1 MRVIMTGG
9 GTGGH
14 IYPAVA
20 IADEIRSRDKNA
32 EILFVG
38 AEIGMEKDLVP
49 KCGYKIELIP
59 ADGFNRTKII
69 NNFVAAKRI
78 IKGTIKA
85 KKIIKE
91 FKPDVVIGTGGY
103 ASAPVIKTAQNMGI
117 PTYIHEQNAFP
128 GMSNKMQ
135 EKKARRVFLGFEAA
149 SKYFKYPEKHVVCG
163 NPVRE
168 DFIIADRDKSRA
180 DLGIDK
186 DDFVLLAFGGSQGA
200 GRVNKAMIKVIE
212 AFNGMKDI
220 KIILG
225 AGGYYY
231 DAIIK
236 EFKDAG
242 IELQDNISIM
252 EYIDD
257 MPKYLSASDLM
268 IGRSGALSVAEVT
281 VCGVP
286 AIFIPSPNVT
296 GNHQFFN
303 AKAVADNGGAMI
315 IEEKDLDNET
325 LISIIHQLK
334 NDREALKI
342 MAVKSK
348 ESSFPEAVKVIYD
361 NVIDTSDIL

>member
-1 MRVIMTGG
+1 MTGG

-20 IADEIRSRDKNA
+20 IADEIRTHDKNA

-38 AEIGMEKDLVP
+38 AEIGMEGELVP
-49 KCGYKIELIP
+49 KCGYDIELIP
-59 ADGFNRTKII
+59 ADGFNRKKLVS
-69 NNFVAAKRI
+69 NFSVAKKL

-85 KKIIKE
+85 KKIIKN

-103 ASAPVIKTAQNMGI
+103 ASVPVISVAQNMDI

-135 EKKARRVFLGFEAA
+135 EKKAKRVFLGFGAA
-149 SKYFKYPEKHVVCG
+149 GQYFKYPEKHVVCG

-168 DFIIADRDKSRA
+168 SFIKADRDKARKE
-180 DLGIDK
+180 LGIDSEE
-186 DDFVLLAFGGSQGA
+186 FVLLAFGGSQGA
-200 GRVNKAMIKVIE
+200 GRVNKAMIEVIE
-212 AFNGMKDI
+212 AFNGVEGMRI
-220 KIILG
+220 YLG

-231 DAIIK
+231 EAILK
-236 EFKDAG
+236 EFQEKG
-242 IELQDNISIM
+242 IKLEDNISIM

-257 MPKYLSASDLM
+257 MPKYLASSNLM

-286 AIFIPSPNVT
+286 AVFIPSPNVT
-296 GNHQFFN
+296 GNHQYYN

-315 IEEKDLDNET
+315 IEEKDLDDKT
-325 LISIIHQLK
+325 LISTINSIRNDKEKIKVMAERSRESAFPDSAKIIY
-334 NDREALKI
+334 ETV
-342 MAVKSK
+342 M
-348 ESSFPEAVKVIYD
+348 ESYK
-361 NVIDTSDIL
+361 